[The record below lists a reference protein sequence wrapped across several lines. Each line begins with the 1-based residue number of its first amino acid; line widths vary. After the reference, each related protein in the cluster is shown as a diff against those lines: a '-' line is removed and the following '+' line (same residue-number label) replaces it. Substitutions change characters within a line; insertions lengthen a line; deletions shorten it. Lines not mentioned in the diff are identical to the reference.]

1 MRNLRAGLR
10 VALFASP
17 GGVVATWAQFGILF
31 VLSPAMGLFFY
42 MARVD
47 AKVRDLE
54 SKE

>member
-1 MRNLRAGLR
+1 MDLY
-10 VALFASP
+10 
-17 GGVVATWAQFGILF
+17 I
-31 VLSPAMGLFFY
+31 VLGTSLIVWMGLFFY